1 MKMKKMICAVLALIT
16 VVGAVFTG
24 TVGVFAADDSS
35 TDEEVKHT
43 DYLAEAFKSPE
54 EKIATMRLKKP
65 GRIRSVYRRLQ
76 RRDRICENR
85 HKQLPVLQPL

>member
-35 TDEEVKHT
+35 TDEART
-43 DYLAEAFKSPE
+43 DTSCISTITAA
-54 EKIATMRLKKP
+54 
-65 GRIRSVYRRLQ
+65 RSHL
-76 RRDRICENR
+76 
-85 HKQLPVLQPL
+85 